1 MASISLT
8 AHSQTS
14 KDTGVGSH
22 VSCEDL
28 TSFSEVLQMFLL
40 TEFLSTR
47 RSVVENSGLKIT
59 VIICLLNCNVRFQNL
74 TLKKVQVGVCFLF
87 PWIPYVLFP
96 PKFMLTFPNLFL
108 YFLPFGLKQGLTP
121 SFRMALN
128 SKQSFCVS
136 FPSAGIKGMRHCTQ
150 LPGILTLPHPAR
162 LIHNHHI
169 AIHTCPVVGSS

>member
-1 MASISLT
+1 MASVSLT

-59 VIICLLNCNVRFQNL
+59 VRICLLNCNVRFQNF
-74 TLKKVQVGVCFLF
+74 TLKKSSGRCLF
-87 PWIPYVLFP
+87 PVSMDPICTLSPKIYAHFPKPLPLF
-96 PKFMLTFPNLFL
+96 
-108 YFLPFGLKQGLTP
+108 
-121 SFRMALN
+121 
-128 SKQSFCVS
+128 FCLLV
-136 FPSAGIKGMRHCTQ
+136 
-150 LPGILTLPHPAR
+150 
-162 LIHNHHI
+162 
-169 AIHTCPVVGSS
+169 

>member
-96 PKFMLTFPNLFL
+96 PKFMLTFANLFL
-108 YFLPFGLKQGLTP
+108 YFSAFWFETRSHSIVQDGLELKAIL
-121 SFRMALN
+121 L
-128 SKQSFCVS
+128 C
-136 FPSAGIKGMRHCTQ
+136 Q
-150 LPGILTLPHPAR
+150 LPKCW
-162 LIHNHHI
+162 N
-169 AIHTCPVVGSS
+169 